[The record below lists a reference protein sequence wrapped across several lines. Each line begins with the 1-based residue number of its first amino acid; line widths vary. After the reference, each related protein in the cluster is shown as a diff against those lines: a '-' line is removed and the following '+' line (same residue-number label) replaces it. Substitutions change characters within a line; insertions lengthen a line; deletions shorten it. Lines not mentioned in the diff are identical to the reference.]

1 MGKLTPASVKAA
13 GPGRHADGD
22 GLYLMVKPNGA
33 RSWVLRVQYSG
44 QRRDIGLGSVETSTK
59 LERLKADTAK
69 GVVGDDLTVME
80 RAILTLAEAR
90 EKAMLLRRVAKA
102 GRDPVAE
109 RDKDRAASPIFSTA
123 VTKTHKAFEGSWTPK
138 EADAVLSSLK
148 QHANPALGK
157 RRVDHIDANDIAAA
171 LKPIWNEKPEVARKV
186 RQRIAKVLNY
196 AKVKRWRS
204 SEAPSKELSLLL
216 GKQRKGGNMPSMPY
230 AEVPAYFRA
239 LLEAPET
246 VGRLALLFVIATAA
260 RSGEVRK
267 ARWDQIDLERKL
279 WNRPASIMKGREPH
293 VITLNDAAIAILER
307 AKRHR
312 RSSDKDALVF
322 ASSAGKVLSDMTVS
336 KVMRDAKLPYVP
348 HGFRSSFRD
357 WAAEQMPHV
366 PDAVAEAALAHA
378 VPDKVVAAY
387 KRTNFLELR
396 RGLLEHWGGYLTA
409 GQAITYESWEA
420 ANA

>member
-1 MGKLTPASVKAA
+1 MGKLTPATVKAA

-59 LERLKADTAK
+59 LERLKADGAK
-69 GVVGDDLTVME
+69 ATVGSDLTVME
-80 RAILTLAEAR
+80 RTILTLSEAR

-109 RDKDRAASPIFSTA
+109 RDKDRAASPIFSVA
-123 VTKTHKAFEGSWTPK
+123 VTRTHKAFEDSWTPK
-138 EADAVLSSLK
+138 EADAFLASLK

-157 RRVDHIDANDIAAA
+157 RRIDHIDANDIAAA
-171 LKPIWNEKPEVARKV
+171 LKPIWSEKPEVARKV
-186 RQRIAKVLNY
+186 RQRIVKVLNY
-196 AKVKRWRS
+196 AKVKKWRS

-230 AEVPAYFRA
+230 ADVPAYYQG
-239 LLEAPET
+239 LSDAPET
-246 VGRLALLFVIATAA
+246 VGRLALMFVIATAA
-260 RSGEVRK
+260 RSGEVRQ
-267 ARWDQIDLERKL
+267 ARWDQIDLDRKL
-279 WNRPASIMKGREPH
+279 WNRPASIMKGREAH
-293 VITLNDAAIAILER
+293 TITLNDQAMAILER
-307 AKRHR
+307 AKRYR
-312 RSSDKDALVF
+312 RSDDKDAQVF
-322 ASSAGKVLSDMTVS
+322 PARSGKAMSDMTVS

-357 WAAEQMPHV
+357 WAAEQMSHI

-387 KRTNFLELR
+387 KRTNFLEMR
-396 RGLLEHWGGYLTA
+396 RRLLM
-409 GQAITYESWEA
+409 SWSGFLAAPIEA
-420 ANA
+420 PAQL